1 MPFAPT
7 VTFEALWAGYFA
19 SNVTVDPPEDDG
31 GVNIPERLTAEAR
44 RDGARP
50 FLTWYDDATG
60 ERIELSVATLA
71 NWAVKTA
78 NSLSSEYA
86 LEPGDAVRLSPADHW
101 LSFVV
106 PLGAW
111 TMGARVDLD
120 DHDHVAVALPGE
132 PAEFTA
138 AVLPQP
144 DALTTEAVSPVAAAL
159 RVGGRTWAADALAA
173 AAQRAT
179 AMHDVRPGARILS
192 TVALDSL
199 IGMDA
204 SLLVPLVASGSVVF
218 VANPDPDR
226 LGDRARME
234 RVTWTAGYA
243 VPGLPRLDA

>member
-1 MPFAPT
+1 M
-7 VTFEALWAGYFA
+7 
-19 SNVTVDPPEDDG
+19 
-31 GVNIPERLTAEAR
+31 NIPERLAAEAR

-60 ERIELSVATLA
+60 ERIELSVATLV

-86 LEPGDAVRLSPADHW
+86 LEPGDAVRLSPSAHW

-106 PLGAW
+106 ALGAW
-111 TMGARVDLD
+111 TMGARLDLD
-120 DHDHVAVALPGE
+120 DRDHVAVSLPGD

-144 DALTTEAVSPVAAAL
+144 DALMTGPVSPVAAAL
-159 RVGGRTWAADALAA
+159 RLSGRTWAADALAA
-173 AAQRAT
+173 AAQRAA
-179 AMHDVRPGARILS
+179 AMHDVRPCARILS

-199 IGMDA
+199 VGMDA
-204 SLLVPLVASGSVVF
+204 SLLVPLVAAGSVVF

-226 LGDRARME
+226 LADRARME
-234 RVTWTAGYA
+234 RVTLTAGCA
-243 VPGLPRLDA
+243 VPDLPRLDA